1 MSTFLNIHSRKGQ
14 KLNSLSSQNNNVPNN
29 VNRRGSLPINPEII
43 NYIQKVQKDKEKDKS
58 KQSYQHKNSIPSS
71 IPSQYERM
79 MNQKIKYQAS
89 SHLFNE
95 DMTYDKDKR
104 FNAKKGLLFLLNK
117 LSNGNFCP
125 DIEDYFKKMK
135 EKKME
140 EFKNKIDDD
149 INNFNF
155 MDELDKKG
163 RKKRS
168 RDSSIK
174 RLINSM
180 AENERNSSDNNKVNY
195 NFKKKENNKD
205 IKEDIVI
212 KKYEDDLDENDL
224 IQLYDKKELRD
235 NLFHINYNKEKLYKM
250 KLKKENMKNDNNN
263 NNNNNDSDK

>member
-1 MSTFLNIHSRKGQ
+1 MSSYLNIQSRKGQ
-14 KLNSLSSQNNNVPNN
+14 KLNSLSSQNNNIPTNA
-29 VNRRGSLPINPEII
+29 NRRSSLAINPEII
-43 NYIQKVQKDKEKDKS
+43 NYIQKVQSDKDKEKS
-58 KQSYQHKNSIPSS
+58 KQSYQHKNSILS

-79 MNQKIKYQAS
+79 MNQKIKHQTTNY
-89 SHLFNE
+89 LFNE

-117 LSNGNFCP
+117 LSNGAFCP
-125 DIEDYFKKMK
+125 DIDDYFKKMK
-135 EKKME
+135 EKKIE

-149 INNFNF
+149 INNFNI

-163 RKKRS
+163 RKKKS

-180 AENERNSSDNNKVNY
+180 AENERNSMDNNKINY
-195 NFKKKENNKD
+195 NFKKKESDKD
-205 IKEDIVI
+205 IKEDIMI

-224 IQLYDKKELRD
+224 IHLYDKKELRD

-250 KLKKENMKNDNNN
+250 KLKKENMKNDNN
-263 NNNNNDSDK
+263 